1 MDSWQFY
8 KADINSLKFIL
19 ESYMQSEYN
28 ISEDSFVVAKK
39 SNQKAHL
46 TTKTPQMPMQRQRR

>member
-39 SNQKAHL
+39 
-46 TTKTPQMPMQRQRR
+46 TTRRRT